1 MRKKKKSKMSRGMEA
16 HEKSPKLK
24 RKKLLA
30 EEGKRQKKEKKERNE
45 KKCLDP
51 SKWDKVNECENKK
64 LEKQK
69 TKNNRIKEQRAR
81 QSAVLW
87 ATKTSA
93 SASTETRISRNLIP
107 WGGTFG

>member
-1 MRKKKKSKMSRGMEA
+1 M
-16 HEKSPKLK
+16 
-24 RKKLLA
+24 
-30 EEGKRQKKEKKERNE
+30 
-45 KKCLDP
+45 
-51 SKWDKVNECENKK
+51 NECENKK

-81 QSAVLW
+81 RSAVLW

-107 WGGTFG
+107 WAGTFG